1 MEIWAFIESQLAR
14 NTGVALLYVVESR
27 GSSPGRQGFCM
38 AVAGDGTM
46 HGTIGGGVM
55 EQKWVERA
63 RDMLRKGKKEILLVK
78 QYHDKIH
85 AQQQSGMICSGE
97 QTLALVPLAPND
109 REAVRTLA
117 AAGDAG
123 APWLSLSPAG
133 IRLIPPEAA
142 ALSLPRFEYRDEQ
155 SWRYVEAPARRPRI
169 HIIGGGH
176 VSLALSEIM
185 QMLGFYV
192 LVYDDRPG
200 LNTLEANRFASE
212 KHLFPYE
219 EIGARMAAREEDY
232 VVIMTVGYRA
242 DKLVLR
248 QLLHRRFRYIGM
260 LGSDAKIR
268 QLYEEWAGEGLDPA
282 TWRHVHAPIG
292 IPIYSKT
299 AREIGI
305 SIAAEI
311 IREKNR
317 HVPGGRNV

>member
-38 AVAGDGTM
+38 AVAANGAL
-46 HGTIGGGVM
+46 HGTIGGGGGG
-55 EQKWVERA
+55 QKRVETA
-63 RDMLRKGKKEILLVK
+63 RDMRLKGKKEGLVVK
-78 QYHDKIH
+78 QYHAKNHSPQH
-85 AQQQSGMICSGE
+85 AGMICSGE
-97 QTLALVPLAPND
+97 QTLALVPLSPGDLAGI
-109 REAVRTLA
+109 RTLGA
-117 AAGDAG
+117 ADT
-123 APWLSLSPAG
+123 PWLELSPAG
-133 IRLIPPEAA
+133 IRLIPPEEAA
-142 ALSLPRFEYRDEQ
+142 PPLPCFEYRNAQ
-155 SWRYVEAPARRPRI
+155 SWHYVAAPARRPRI

-185 QMLGFYV
+185 HMLGFYV

-200 LNTLEANRFASE
+200 LNTLAENRFVDK
-212 KHLFPYE
+212 KHLLSYE
-219 EIGARMAAREEDY
+219 EIGGRLDAGGEDF
-232 VVIMTVGYRA
+232 VVIMTGGYPTH
-242 DKLVLR
+242 KLVWG

-260 LGSDAKIR
+260 LGSDEKIR
-268 QLYEEWAGEGLDPA
+268 QLYEELAGEGLDPA
-282 TWRHVHAPIG
+282 AWRHVHAPIG

-317 HVPGGRNV
+317 HLPGGRNV